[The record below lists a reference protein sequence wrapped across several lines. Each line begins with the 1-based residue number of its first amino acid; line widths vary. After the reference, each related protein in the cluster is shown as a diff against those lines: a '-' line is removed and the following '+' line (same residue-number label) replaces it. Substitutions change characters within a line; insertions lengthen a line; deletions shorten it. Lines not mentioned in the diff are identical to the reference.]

1 MMANEKT
8 RVSENKRK
16 KANDGETLTRYIMRV
31 NM

>member
-16 KANDGETLTRYIMRV
+16 KANNSETLTRYIMRA